1 MRKGKEMKKL
11 VVGFMCLVVAVMAL
25 LMIALF
31 GKVVFCGCTWLYDIS
46 KCAIETD
53 WISIIANCWKAACAY
68 YVAVGFWESFV
79 ILCVLFVP
87 FAFNSGCI
95 LDIVTDGFGSLF
107 GSCICSE
114 IIFFTILTNIIA
126 IGIISFRIAQ
136 YY

>member
-1 MRKGKEMKKL
+1 MKKL
-11 VVGFMCLVVAVMAL
+11 VVGFMCLAVAVMAL

-46 KCAIETD
+46 KYTIETD
-53 WISIIANCWKAACAY
+53 WIPIIGQCWKAACAY

-95 LDIVTDGFGSLF
+95 LDIVTDGFDSCF
-107 GSCICSE
+107 GSRISSE
-114 IIFFTILTNIIA
+114 IIFYTILANLVA
-126 IGIISFRIAQ
+126 FGIISFRIAQ